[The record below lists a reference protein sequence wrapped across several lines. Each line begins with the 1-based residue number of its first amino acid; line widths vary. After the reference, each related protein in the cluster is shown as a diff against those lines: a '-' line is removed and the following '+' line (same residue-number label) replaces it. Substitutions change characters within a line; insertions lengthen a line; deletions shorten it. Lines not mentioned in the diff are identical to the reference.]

1 MEIHLKK
8 CSKPPTRKPYIPWFM
23 FTLRSLSQRNL
34 SLQSLPQGERSPTRG
49 VTSKKDTEQDLAMTK
64 WGVPSGKLT

>member
-49 VTSKKDTEQDLAMTK
+49 VTRKKDTEQDLAMTK